1 MHVQYCYVNTCISDY
16 FNGLYVQLI
25 PPVEP
30 QISIGE
36 EVLFQCEYS
45 SNDDL
50 AAAVVNLLLA
60 NGTSYTAICDS
71 SSCSGDSE
79 LVLSNTLRIAAAARI
94 HVATLTLSILSVAFN
109 NSQVTCSLWYSDAI
123 QLSKATNLIISPNY
137 DAHVILVSNTPSPLN
152 AQYPL
157 ALVGGLVSGIL
168 VTLIGAI
175 ILVIVLVCLKRNKS
189 QVKIVIL
196 QTPFTMPKRN
206 GIAST
211 KWLSSSTSIDALTKS
226 NFNAILRNSGRI
238 PSTSSK
244 TLLLDLNRKVKS
256 MTDIEIRRKVKLDVV
271 RVYISYSNEKLSWVS
286 QYLKPLI
293 QKLILGSEVT
303 VHNDDMIVGHPIS
316 EERMRLILEA
326 DKVLIVCSPGYE
338 HSPWCQYEL
347 LQSVSKDSG
356 LMDGRIIS
364 ILCDSCN
371 TVPPIISGVA
381 CIRDDDSMFESKLQ
395 QFLDKAHV

>member
-1 MHVQYCYVNTCISDY
+1 MHACTYISDY
-16 FNGLYVQLI
+16 SSGLYAQLI

-36 EVLFQCEYS
+36 EVVFQCEYS

-60 NGTSYTAICDS
+60 NGTSYTAICNS

-79 LVLSNTLRIAAAARI
+79 LVLSNTLRIDAAARI
-94 HVATLTLSILSVAFN
+94 HVATLTLSILSVVFN

-123 QLSKATNLIISPNY
+123 QWSNATNLIVSPNY
-137 DAHVILVSNTPSPLN
+137 DAHVIPVSNTPSPLN

-168 VTLIGAI
+168 VILIGAI
-175 ILVIVLVCLKRNKS
+175 ILVIVLVIVLVCLKRNKPHMG

-196 QTPFTMPKRN
+196 QTLSTMPKRN

-211 KWLSSSTSIDALTKS
+211 EWHSSSTSIDALNMS
-226 NFNAILRNSGRI
+226 NSNAILLNSGMT
-238 PSTSSK
+238 PSASTTTS
-244 TLLLDLNRKVKS
+244 LIDLNRKVKS
-256 MTDIEIRRKVKLDVV
+256 MSDIETSRKVKQDNV
-271 RVYISYSNEKLSWVS
+271 RVYISYSNEKSSWVS
-286 QYLKPLI
+286 GYLKPLI
-293 QKLILGSEVT
+293 QNLILGSEVT
-303 VHNDDMIVGHPIS
+303 VHTNDMIAGHPIS

-347 LQSVSKDSG
+347 LQSVSKDPS

-371 TVPPIISGVA
+371 TVPPIVSGVVS
-381 CIRDDDSMFESKLQ
+381 IRDDDSMFESKLQ
-395 QFLDKAHV
+395 QCFACV